1 MNDKAQW
8 YVGVDWASE
17 AHRVRLVDPLGQ
29 AKEEAD
35 FEHSG
40 AGLHGMAEWMLGKT
54 GAAACDI
61 HVAIEVPH
69 GPVVETLL
77 ERGFNIYSINPKQ
90 LDRLRDRFTI
100 AGAKDDS
107 LDSLVLGS
115 CVRSDPHCFR
125 KLEPTDP
132 IIIELR
138 EWSRI
143 HDTLKA
149 DRTRFTNRFSEQL
162 WRYFPALLELEA
174 EPHAE
179 WLLALWTLA
188 PAPDKVARLRR
199 ATVAGLLKKHRIR
212 RIDADQVLAVLRQKP
227 VTLLPGST
235 QAAVARISTLIPVI
249 RQLNQQL
256 KTTQRN
262 LDRLIAQ
269 LAEPT
274 QAESGQPVE
283 QHDAVILASLPGI
296 GRTTL
301 ATLLTEPGK
310 ALQER
315 DYHALRSLTGSAPV
329 TRRSGKSRFVIRRY
343 ACNQRLANAL
353 YHWARGAMRCDPLC
367 RAKYHQLRS
376 RGHSHARALRSLAD
390 RLLRVACA
398 MLRDGTLFDPS
409 RGHKFALAK
418 G

>member
-40 AGLHGMAEWMLGKT
+40 EGLHGMAEWTLRKT
-54 GAAACDI
+54 GAAPGDI

-69 GPVVETLL
+69 GPIVEMLL
-77 ERGFNIYSINPKQ
+77 ERGFNVYSINPKQ

-107 LDSLVLGS
+107 LDSFVLGS

-125 KLEPTDP
+125 KLDPADP
-132 IIIELR
+132 IVIELR

-143 HDTLKA
+143 HDTLTG
-149 DRTRFTNRFSEQL
+149 DRTRFTNRFTDQL

-188 PAPDKVARLRR
+188 PTPDKAARLRR
-199 ATVAGLLKKHRIR
+199 ATVAGLLKRHRIR
-212 RIDADQVLAVLRQKP
+212 RIDTDQVLATLRQKP

-256 KTTQRN
+256 KNTQRN
-262 LDRLIAQ
+262 LDRLIAR

-274 QAESGQPVE
+274 QAEPGQPVE

-329 TRRSGKSRFVIRRY
+329 TRRSGKSRFVVRRY

-409 RGHKFALAK
+409 RVHKFALDN